1 MNAVLPNL
9 VVQLPGLLILRQKH
23 GELKHLQE
31 TIAVLRCELNG
42 KLEVLSSHLQVVVGV
57 LRVVVHV
64 EASSLAPDFPAL
76 WDFVQTL
83 NKCCIG
89 LGKSFCCPGS
99 GMLKLNQGG
108 PKAPCSIM
116 DLKGGLNHLFSL
128 SKEPVPKL
136 KHHSLKVD
144 LPLRL
149 YEFLGLIHYLTS
161 PCDLP
166 LHLEEFGILKESQT
180 LLLLRYLNEA
190 SLDEFPGLRHIAN
203 LVFRPRG
210 YEPDLPL

>member
-1 MNAVLPNL
+1 
-9 VVQLPGLLILRQKH
+9 
-23 GELKHLQE
+23 
-31 TIAVLRCELNG
+31 
-42 KLEVLSSHLQVVVGV
+42 
-57 LRVVVHV
+57 
-64 EASSLAPDFPAL
+64 
-76 WDFVQTL
+76 
-83 NKCCIG
+83 
-89 LGKSFCCPGS
+89 
-99 GMLKLNQGG
+99 
-108 PKAPCSIM
+108 M

-149 YEFLGLIHYLTS
+149 HEFLGLIHYLTS
-161 PCDLP
+161 PSNLP
-166 LHLEEFGILKESQT
+166 LHLEEFGILQESQT

-210 YEPDLPL
+210 DEPNLPLQVFRTIEDCLHHVLEGTPLLVHALVGLSRLNVDFPRKLTINVVEHGVEDILNFGDGSVASLFNQAKVLEPERAVL